1 MNKSL
6 EEISD
11 GIALSALM
19 SSSGDLAGLGNILS
33 QTEEILACEDQPAS
47 PVAVS
52 IAQGIKSLLERI
64 ILMDI
69 EDTTEV
75 RSKLN
80 QGITILQE
88 ALRKG
93 ETGGANLISSF
104 NSTFSGLIALET
116 EGKNTDPQDIP
127 GGKPVSPTG
136 AIVRDLLNDPEQKEC
151 LDGFIIECLEYIQQ
165 IEVEIVSLEQS
176 PGDKECINAIFRPF
190 HTIKGLSNFLNLEE
204 MNRLAHQTEN
214 ILDKA
219 RNDELAITS
228 DVIDL
233 ILSVVDVLKRM
244 IGDLKRAVETGDL
257 DLGGYDIDGHLERI
271 RIIGEGEGVRETAG
285 TEEQKP
291 EIEEK
296 VEVHECAE
304 EEQTIPAEPAAA
316 PASTFIDENQD
327 QEVLASFVSESLEH
341 LQQIEVD
348 ILALEHAP
356 DDRECIN
363 AVFRPFHTIKGVS
376 GFLNLFQI
384 KKVAHETENVLD
396 KARNGQIAITS
407 EITDLILDGV
417 DILKKMVL
425 DIKQVI
431 ETGQVENK
439 EYAIDD
445 YIDRLKSVQADTQEE
460 GGKKPVPKEGQKPK
474 EEPRREPE
482 KAPEKVPEPAPV
494 AEKTGDLSPSAPPV
508 TTKTETEPPPAA
520 GANHPVAGSAP
531 VDDRGRVPAAS
542 GNVMSAIKVDIGKLD
557 NLVDTVGEL
566 VIIQSLIH
574 QNSHI
579 LALKDQKLARDFS
592 QLARI
597 TGEIQKT
604 AMSLRMVPIKQ
615 TFQKMIRLVRD
626 LAKKSGKS
634 VDLQM
639 SGEDT
644 EIDRNMVDAIYD
656 PLVHMIRNAVD
667 HGMEM
672 PQERRS
678 KGKPDPG
685 SVWLRAYQKG
695 GNIII
700 EIEDDGQGLNR
711 EKILKKARDKGLIK
725 ENESLSTF
733 EIDNMIF
740 QAGFSTADKITD
752 VSGRG
757 VGMDVVKKAIEKL
770 RGKVEINSAP
780 GQGSTFTIKLPL
792 TLAIIDGI
800 VVKVGPERY
809 IIPTTAIKETIRP
822 KEGEYITVHGKGE
835 MITVRG
841 NLLPLVRLYKMFK
854 VESDRT
860 NPCEA
865 LVVVVENEG
874 RQKCL
879 LVDDLLGKQEAVIKS
894 LGEHMKDVKGL
905 AGGTILGDGKIGL
918 ILDVNGLFDI
928 AEHKN
933 VSGA

>member
-11 GIALSALM
+11 GIALTALM
-19 SSSGDLAGLGNILS
+19 SSSGDLVGLGNILS
-33 QTEEILACEDQPAS
+33 QTEEILSCKDL
-47 PVAVS
+47 PVPSVAMT
-52 IAQGIKSLLERI
+52 IARGIKLLLERI
-64 ILMDI
+64 ILSEI
-69 EDTTEV
+69 EDTNEI
-75 RSKLN
+75 RSQLN

-93 ETGGANLISSF
+93 DAGTNLVGSF
-104 NSTFSGLIALET
+104 NSVFSGLVTLET
-116 EGKNTDPQDIP
+116 GEGKIDPEHDKI
-127 GGKPVSPTG
+127 GEKPVCQTG
-136 AIVRDLLNDPEQKEC
+136 LILRDLINDPEQKEC
-151 LDGFIIECLEYIQQ
+151 LDGFITECLEYIQQ
-165 IEVEIVSLEQS
+165 IEVEIVSLEQC
-176 PGDKECINAIFRPF
+176 PENKECINAIFRPF

-204 MNRLAHQTEN
+204 INKLAHQTEN

-219 RNDELAITS
+219 RNDELTITS

-244 IGDLKRAVETGDL
+244 IGDIKRAVETGNL
-257 DLGGYDIDGHLERI
+257 DLGGYDIDSHLERI
-271 RIIGEGEGVRETAG
+271 RLVGEKEKSPEGAG
-285 TEEQKP
+285 P
-291 EIEEK
+291 EEK
-296 VEVHECAE
+296 TPQMEQIAESHEYLE
-304 EEQTIPAEPAAA
+304 EERIIASEPPAA
-316 PASTFIDENQD
+316 PAGAVADPNQD
-327 QEVLASFVSESLEH
+327 EEILANFVAESLEH

-348 ILALEHAP
+348 ILSLEHAP

-384 KKVAHETENVLD
+384 KKVAHETENLLD
-396 KARNGQIAITS
+396 KARNGQISITS
-407 EITDLILDGV
+407 EITDVVLDGV
-417 DILKKMVL
+417 DILKRMVI
-425 DIKQVI
+425 DIKQAL
-431 ETGQVENK
+431 ETGEVVNK
-439 EYAIDD
+439 EYEIDD
-445 YIDRLKSVQADTQEE
+445 YIDRLKSVQADALGE
-460 GGKKPVPKEGQKPK
+460 GEKESSLKDKEKKDKK
-474 EEPRREPE
+474 EEE
-482 KAPEKVPEPAPV
+482 PEPAPV
-494 AEKTGDLSPSAPPV
+494 EEKTVALASSASPVDKKIETAPSAPN
-508 TTKTETEPPPAA
+508 AS
-520 GANHPVAGSAP
+520 HPAP
-531 VDDRGRVPAAS
+531 VSMPAEDRGKVSTAS
-542 GNVMSAIKVDIGKLD
+542 GITSAAIKVDIGKLD
-557 NLVDTVGEL
+557 NLVDMVGEL

-574 QNSHI
+574 QNPNL
-579 LALKDQKLARDFS
+579 LAVKDQKLARDFS
-592 QLARI
+592 QLGRI
-597 TGEIQKT
+597 TSELQKT

-667 HGMEM
+667 HGMEP

-678 KGKPDPG
+678 KGKPIPG
-685 SVWLRAYQKG
+685 TVWLRAYQKG

-700 EIEDDGQGLNR
+700 EIEDDGQGLSR

-733 EIDNMIF
+733 EIDNLIF

-809 IIPTTAIKETIRP
+809 IIPTIAIKETIRP

-835 MITVRG
+835 MIKVRG
-841 NLLPLVRLYKMFK
+841 NLLPLVRLYRMFN
-854 VESDRT
+854 VEPDRK
-860 NPCEA
+860 NPCES

-894 LGEHMKDVKGL
+894 LGEQMKDVKGL
-905 AGGTILGDGKIGL
+905 AGGTILGDGKVGL
-918 ILDVNGLFDI
+918 ILDVNGLFDV
-928 AEHKN
+928 AEQKN
-933 VSGA
+933 VLGA